1 MRVEG
6 LKILDS
12 NYYQQITIY
21 DGRMVV
27 QRYDKVGR
35 LVSKDYGPKR
45 TASKQRLSLLIKK
58 LDDKAVMSIV
68 TDYFL
73 DYVNIDA
80 IYENLDISGKLYP
93 IVVDST
99 IGKRLRFSTN
109 PSDEALEKI
118 RARYKFDRDEFLIG
132 LEDYR
137 NFVFGYELG
146 KSFYTIDSNDSK
158 TEGEEGKT
166 RKVLFC
172 LAAENDE
179 NFGPRVRDDELEF
192 FGRAISTIM
201 GNRIADA
208 TVYEDSD
215 RFGFITRDYL
225 ITDEYYERQ
234 IHIPNGLFPVA
245 TKYVSEHNQRV
256 WSQRRE
262 QEKIEG
268 NVYQMKMEE
277 F

>member
-12 NYYQQITIY
+12 NYYQQITVH

-35 LVSKDYGPKR
+35 LVSKDFGPKR

-73 DYVNIDA
+73 DYVKVDA
-80 IYENLDISGKLYP
+80 IYENLNISGKLYP

-99 IGKRLRFSTN
+99 IGKRLRFSTS

-132 LEDYR
+132 LEDYG

-146 KSFYTIDSNDSK
+146 KSYYTIDGNDLENK
-158 TEGEEGKT
+158 KEEDKT
-166 RKVLFC
+166 RRVQFC
-172 LAAENDE
+172 LATEYDE
-179 NFGPRVRDDELEF
+179 NFVPRVREDELEF

-201 GNRIADA
+201 GDRIAEA

-215 RFGFITRDYL
+215 RFGFITKDYL
-225 ITDEYYERQ
+225 ITDKHCERQ
-234 IHIPNGLFPVA
+234 IHIPKGLFPVA

-256 WSQRRE
+256 WNQRRE

-268 NVYQMKMEE
+268 KVYQMKMEE